1 MNKHAVL
8 FAALFGASVSAFAA
22 TNVTLYGR
30 VDVGY
35 EVKDVKGDGKGFA
48 DSLSQDTKNNSG
60 GNTRFGIKGIEDLG
74 NGYAATFQLEGS
86 FDADTGAKT
95 TNKTFFDRESTVGIK
110 TPYGHIR
117 LGRSYSVME
126 QALGFIDVGRRY

>member
-8 FAALFGASVSAFAA
+8 FAAFFGASVSAFAA

-48 DSLSQDTKNNSG
+48 DSLSQDTKN
-60 GNTRFGIKGIEDLG
+60 KGLRKQ
-74 NGYAATFQLEGS
+74 NATKVAHE
-86 FDADTGAKT
+86 
-95 TNKTFFDRESTVGIK
+95 VI
-110 TPYGHIR
+110 
-117 LGRSYSVME
+117 
-126 QALGFIDVGRRY
+126 